1 MVVYQDYR
9 CLLTGSSLVDYN
21 DDEITPYHIL
31 PSNFYHLQRVH
42 FILWQVVWETTLPY
56 ITICT
61 TIYWKGQSGRLRV
74 HRRGILYFTSSS
86 SKVHKYVQAA
96 AGVCYTIQAAG
107 YTILYKQQ
115 QIGMQKQQQAAATWR
130 PTSRRGKTGTG
141 ILLYLQ
147 DDIAPKAIYHIVP
160 LY

>member
-1 MVVYQDYR
+1 MQLTSTIKGEDERETKVSLFCLWGVDWETTGAGAIYCSLGEYIVVYQDYR

-61 TIYWKGQSGRLRV
+61 TIYWKG
-74 HRRGILYFTSSS
+74 
-86 SKVHKYVQAA
+86 
-96 AGVCYTIQAAG
+96 
-107 YTILYKQQ
+107 
-115 QIGMQKQQQAAATWR
+115 
-130 PTSRRGKTGTG
+130 
-141 ILLYLQ
+141 
-147 DDIAPKAIYHIVP
+147 
-160 LY
+160 